1 MAKTKKKRDK
11 KMSDK
16 SLSLALDLRKTKITQ
31 NFLIRFKDYVNKS
44 EKEDTI
50 DVITELWDSL
60 WKIKLDKCQELK
72 DCNTEEERIVCISN
86 IVTDLLNGE
95 EFKDKLEEINNNR
108 AASLMSRLVYTALNV
123 SLVSDANRT
132 VNRSLGMVV
141 AKTTRKIGFSL
152 LYKNFTIDISYI
164 LSIYLNDE
172 DIDDLVENKWVKE
185 FDGVLAT
192 DCFSHRFHV
201 KPISKFQVVVNENL
215 DGEENSKIKQG
226 IVLKHIPINTR
237 TLLIRRDFNAE
248 QLIEMIQQYRLKSG
262 E

>member
-31 NFLIRFKDYVNKS
+31 NFLIRFKECINSS
-44 EKEDTI
+44 EKESTI
-50 DVITELWDSL
+50 SVITELWDSL

-72 DCNTEEERIVCISN
+72 DCNTEEERIICISN

-95 EFKDKLEEINNNR
+95 EFKDKLEEINDKR
-108 AASLMSRLVYTALNV
+108 EIHLMADLIYMAFTVG
-123 SLVSDANRT
+123 LVSDANRT

-164 LSIYLNDE
+164 TSVYLKDE

-192 DCFSHRFHV
+192 DCFAHKFHV

-237 TLLIRRDFNAE
+237 TLLIRRDFNAT
-248 QLIEMIQQYRLKSG
+248 QFKEMMQQYRLKSG